1 MIAQKLKNNYIAIG
15 QNTTLRDDAL
25 EVIYELRVGEFYRLS
40 KATNDWVERLAD
52 KRDIMFVKYDDEN
65 AKICKEFDKI
75 FSRRKLFVEK
85 QEARSR
91 EEETVQEEA
100 SNALATKTD
109 KPVKTPSYPSPMIG
123 TSRLLRIPS
132 KQLIKICKRKGKSD
146 NYNKQNSVCISNEC
160 RERFFSDVKKTEHYK
175 NTKAFEMLYSIEDKE
190 TYERWSAHIDKIYN
204 TGLEELI
211 NGNT

>member
-75 FSRRKLFVEK
+75 LSRRKLFVEK
-85 QEARSR
+85 QEARFS
-91 EEETVQEEA
+91 EEEALQEEA
-100 SNALATKTD
+100 SEALATKAD
-109 KPVKTPSYPSPMIG
+109 KPIKKPSYPSPMIG

-132 KQLIKICKRKGKSD
+132 KQIIKICKRKGKSD

-160 RERFFSDVKKTEHYK
+160 RELFFSDVKKTEHFK
-175 NTKAFEMLYSIEDKE
+175 TSHLYELLNSNEDANIYNK
-190 TYERWSAHIDKIYN
+190 WDAHITKIYEA
-204 TGLEELI
+204 GLEVI
-211 NGNT
+211 DGNS